1 VSRHV
6 IRLHA
11 AWDPP
16 RASGHPWHRSFGRP
30 GGLAAADRVWLVLE
44 CPAACVVVLNGSRLP
59 PVPAG
64 DRWEADVTHL
74 LRDRNELD
82 AIFATEVPGLAGG
95 GRQRLPAAC
104 GRPALVI
111 DAAHERSRA

>member
-1 VSRHV
+1 MSRHV

-16 RASGHPWHRSFGRP
+16 VAAGQPWHRSFGRP
-30 GGLAAADRVWLVLE
+30 GGLAAADRVRLVIE
-44 CPAACVVVLNGSRLP
+44 GPAACVVVLNGARLA
-59 PVPAG
+59 PVAAG
-64 DRWEADVTHL
+64 DLWEADVTHL

-95 GRQRLPAAC
+95 GRQPLPAAC
-104 GRPALVI
+104 GRPVLVI